1 MTLRR
6 KCSAEMFIVFS
17 QTWINI
23 RHNTAEEELNKLH
36 VFGRGSEVQRK
47 FVDIIHEDTFYTYLA
62 FSIVVR
68 IRETRSGGI

>member
-1 MTLRR
+1 
-6 KCSAEMFIVFS
+6 MFCGNVYRILPDVDKY
-17 QTWINI
+17 I

-62 FSIVVR
+62 FSIVVG